1 MLNEINSTFKI
12 QHSKFKKVQAIKA
25 AFFNAALIACIFL
38 KIIVQE
44 FLRGLL
50 EQVPERLKAP
60 ERVQKLQRE
69 RERCLKR

>member
-1 MLNEINSTFKI
+1 MLNQINSKSKI
-12 QHSKFKKVQAIKA
+12 KYSKLKKVLAIKSA
-25 AFFNAALIACIFL
+25 LKNAALIECIFL
-38 KIIVQE
+38 KIIVQG

-60 ERVQKLQRE
+60 EQVQKLQRE